1 MTDLRARRLKA
12 LAIEIAKDDPDVV
25 LELIRQLEMAGD
37 IEPGELRHVESI
49 ARHWR
54 EINQDNLRKARH

>member
-1 MTDLRARRLKA
+1 MTDLHARRPTA
-12 LAIEIAKDDPDVV
+12 LAIQIAKDDPDLV
-25 LELIRQLEMAGD
+25 LELIRQLELAGD
-37 IEPGELRHVESI
+37 IEPGELWHVESI

>member
-1 MTDLRARRLKA
+1 MTDLHARRLKA
-12 LAIEIAKDDPDVV
+12 LAVQIAMDDPDVV
-25 LELIRQLEMAGD
+25 LELIRHLEMAGD

-54 EINQDNLRKARH
+54 EINRANLRKARP

>member
-1 MTDLRARRLKA
+1 MIDLHARRLKA
-12 LAIEIAKDDPDVV
+12 LAIQIAKDDPDVV

-37 IEPGELRHVESI
+37 IEPGELRHIESI

-54 EINQDNLRKARH
+54 EINQENLRKARR